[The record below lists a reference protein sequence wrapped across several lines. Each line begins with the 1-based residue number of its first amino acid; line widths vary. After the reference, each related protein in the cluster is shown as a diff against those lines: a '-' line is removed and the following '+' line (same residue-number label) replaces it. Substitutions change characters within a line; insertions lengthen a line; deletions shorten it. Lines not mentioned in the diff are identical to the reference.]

1 MTLIQELISLYV
13 SGTVNITNK
22 RRKNM
27 EDTIDVASKLQR
39 FMREQLKNLSTIVT
53 SGGVDNMEDYK
64 YILGQI
70 RVYEFLLQEISNL
83 LNNKELK
90 EDAKGNVIKLD

>member
-1 MTLIQELISLYV
+1 
-13 SGTVNITNK
+13 
-22 RRKNM
+22 M

-39 FMREQLKNLSTIVT
+39 FMREQLKNLTTIVT

-83 LNNKELK
+83 LNKKELNA
-90 EDAKGNVIKLD
+90 DAKGNVIKFD

>member
-1 MTLIQELISLYV
+1 
-13 SGTVNITNK
+13 
-22 RRKNM
+22 M

-39 FMREQLKNLSTIVT
+39 FMREQLKNLTTIIT

-83 LNNKELK
+83 LNKKELNA
-90 EDAKGNVIKLD
+90 DAKGNVIKLDWNT

>member
-1 MTLIQELISLYV
+1 
-13 SGTVNITNK
+13 
-22 RRKNM
+22 M

-39 FMREQLKNLSTIVT
+39 FMKDQLKNLSTIIT

-70 RVYEFLLQEISNL
+70 RTYEFLLQEISNL
-83 LNNKELK
+83 LNKKELNTN
-90 EDAKGNVIKLD
+90 AKGNVIKLDWNT